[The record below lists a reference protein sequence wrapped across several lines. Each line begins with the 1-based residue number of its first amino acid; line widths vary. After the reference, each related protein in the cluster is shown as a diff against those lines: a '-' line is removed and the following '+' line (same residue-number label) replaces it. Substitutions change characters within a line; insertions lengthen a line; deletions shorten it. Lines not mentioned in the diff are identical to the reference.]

1 MIESA
6 EIFFDL
12 YFDPHSRDLPLLI
25 TLLGSRHVFIVVM
38 ANSRNKT
45 KFLVVELYRA
55 LSFRLGP
62 EILKLSCTELTKSTS

>member
-38 ANSRNKT
+38 ANSRAEISPN
-45 KFLVVELYRA
+45 FWL
-55 LSFRLGP
+55 LSF
-62 EILKLSCTELTKSTS
+62 IEL